1 VRFRAFYSGRPPGGV
16 NVLPDGCAHRGRE
29 RRADSLSSYLMG
41 QTFTD
46 RLRAIG
52 SATLIVLVLT
62 GASNAADASVCAVSA
77 NPSKFDHQSV
87 TLEGIVTALFK
98 ETSRRHRKEMT
109 FTLRSL
115 AGCGSVL
122 VYAQEPV
129 TVSNGD
135 HIRVEGVFE
144 TEHHRDGMT
153 FHNEMQ
159 ATNVTAMPR

>member
-1 VRFRAFYSGRPPGGV
+1 
-16 NVLPDGCAHRGRE
+16 
-29 RRADSLSSYLMG
+29 MG

-122 VYAQEPV
+122 VYAQEPM

-135 HIRVEGVFE
+135 HIRVDLGTDRAINHLNHTHQVQFIGTDQERRAALALAALRALRAGAVGSSAPPIRW
-144 TEHHRDGMT
+144 T
-153 FHNEMQ
+153 
-159 ATNVTAMPR
+159 P